1 MCTYIYIY
9 MYIYMYIGT
18 SCVPVDA
25 QLLSMESSDS
35 VFYQPLVRD
44 MARGHSL
51 VGDEQL
57 GKRNHLW
64 CWICG

>member
-1 MCTYIYIY
+1 
-9 MYIYMYIGT
+9 MYIGT